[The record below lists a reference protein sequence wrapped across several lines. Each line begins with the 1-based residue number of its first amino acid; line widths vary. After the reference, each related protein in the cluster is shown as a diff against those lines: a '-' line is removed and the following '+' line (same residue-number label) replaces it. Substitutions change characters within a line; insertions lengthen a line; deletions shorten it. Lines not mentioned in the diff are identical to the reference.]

1 MIRILENLEPV
12 RFDEDT
18 YLYRELD
25 EFNIVLF
32 FDKGEY
38 KIGYS
43 INNKEE
49 YSISYNGVN
58 VIGAYAVTFNKRA
71 LFVYRTVT

>member
-43 INNKEE
+43 INNNE
-49 YSISYNGVN
+49 
-58 VIGAYAVTFNKRA
+58 
-71 LFVYRTVT
+71 